1 MNFLRTLSIRDVGA
15 ALKRRQVGLAL
26 QISNNLCRNAVGSA
40 RANFATH
47 ASAQTKRAIR
57 GAA

>member
-1 MNFLRTLSIRDVGA
+1 MNFPRLLSIRDVGA
-15 ALKRRQVGLAL
+15 APKRRQVGLAL
-26 QISNNLCRNAVGSA
+26 QISNNLCRNAIGSA

-47 ASAQTKRAIR
+47 ASAHTKRAVR